1 MADGRSYACSSF
13 VNGGESA
20 CENSVRVR
28 RDVLEEKLLGSLRD
42 TLLTPH
48 EMRRMG
54 MELQK
59 EFSKRAKDA
68 AEPGRDVSR
77 ELAELNARIERLR
90 HRQKIGDPGMTADEL
105 QAAITRA
112 ESKRRELED
121 LRIADDSAAIVSML
135 PRAAER
141 CRQQVLAG
149 WLEDKPEQ
157 AAKARV
163 FLREYF
169 RDVRLVRGKEPGSL

>member
-1 MADGRSYACSSF
+1 MTQAAII
-13 VNGGESA
+13 
-20 CENSVRVR
+20 
-28 RDVLEEKLLGSLRD
+28 
-42 TLLTPH
+42 
-48 EMRRMG
+48 
-54 MELQK
+54 ELY
-59 EFSKRAKDA
+59 
-68 AEPGRDVSR
+68 
-77 ELAELNARIERLR
+77 ARIERLR
-90 HRQKIGDPGMTADEL
+90 HRQKVGDPDITSDEL

-112 ESKRRELED
+112 ESKRRELLE
-121 LRIADDSAAIVSML
+121 LRIADDSAAMVSML

-169 RDVRLVRGKEPGSL
+169 GGVRLIRGKEPGSLYARALTQPVVLLSAGNGGRGEALRAVPAVPLRIRVK